1 MKRFILFALAC
12 MVLAV
17 PLALNATPDTQLV
30 IVGSLLTVNAFLA
43 SPISYNLGSS
53 INITELATNLG
64 AYYREH
70 RDLLIAETLLSE
82 DFSSRYEVMNDVGD
96 ELPLPNLSLTDIVR
110 PADPVNFTPT
120 SNALAFGSRTLKV
133 RGMKVDLLLI
143 PEVLQKTW
151 LGKMKKAQ
159 DVMDMPFEAFIMSY
173 IAEKVRENIWT
184 KALYLGVYNAS
195 GTTPGATMNGWNKI
209 IADEITATKIT
220 PVVTGAT
227 TATNIIDNI
236 ELVYD
241 SLGEAYKNGAGEVK
255 VKPQFFD
262 WYNRRY
268 RTLYGGTNTYDG
280 MKMGRIP
287 LDGTNWEVVRDPGLG
302 TSNRII
308 ATPKANQ
315 VLGVSGDSM
324 TFDFQKENRSL
335 KILGDFK
342 AGVEFKEIHARAL
355 AVNDQA

>member
-1 MKRFILFALAC
+1 MKRLILFALVG

-17 PLALNATPDTQLV
+17 PLMASAAIDLPLA
-30 IVGSLLTVNAFLA
+30 IVGVILTANAFLTPA
-43 SPISYNLGSS
+43 VGYNLGSS

-70 RDLLIAETLLSE
+70 RDVLVSEMLLSE
-82 DFSSRYEVMNDVGD
+82 DFSDRYEVMDDVGD
-96 ELPLPNLSLTDIVR
+96 ELPLPNLAIADIVK

-151 LGKMKKAQ
+151 LGKMKKPQ
-159 DVMDMPFEAFIMSY
+159 DVLDMPFEAFIMNY

-184 KALYLGVYNAS
+184 KALYLGVYNAA

-227 TATNIIDNI
+227 SATNIIDHC
-236 ELVYD
+236 EAVYD
-241 SLGEAYKNGAGEVK
+241 ALGEAYKNGTGEIK

-268 RTLYGGTNTYDG
+268 RGLYGANNNYEG
-280 MKMGRIP
+280 MKKGRIP
-287 LDGTNWEVVRDPGLG
+287 LDGTNWEVVREPGLG
-302 TSNRII
+302 TSSRII

-315 VLGVSGDSM
+315 VLGMSSSSM
-324 TFDFQKENRSL
+324 TFDFQKFDRSL